1 MKAGRLDRRLM
12 IRRRVVDDGG
22 QWGPV
27 STWPEGPIVWARMEH
42 VNEDEAFAANELYTV
57 RIVTFETRYVP
68 DVSNVDRLECEGEFY
83 DILGIREIGRRE
95 GLEFKAQWRVDNADG
110 DA

>member
-27 STWPEGPIVWARMEH
+27 TTWPEGPVVWARIEH
-42 VNEDEAFAANELYTV
+42 GKEDEAFAANELYSV
-57 RIVTFETRYVP
+57 RIVTFETRYMEEVG
-68 DVSNVDRLECEGEFY
+68 NEDRLECEGQFY
-83 DILGIREIGRRE
+83 DILGVREIGRRQ
-95 GLEFKAQWRVDNADG
+95 GLEIKAEWRPDNADS
-110 DA
+110 

>member
-12 IRRRVVDDGG
+12 IRKRVVDSGG
-22 QWGPV
+22 PWGDV
-27 STWPEGPIVWARMEH
+27 TSWPEWREVAARLEH

-57 RIVTFETRYVP
+57 RIVTFETRYLPGV
-68 DVSNVDRLECEGEFY
+68 DNQDRLECEGQFY

-95 GLEFKAQWRVDNADG
+95 GLEIKAQWRPDNADG
-110 DA
+110 SA